1 MIDHLSNDQMTGQR
15 LMVGFDG
22 TTFNEDL
29 KFLIGE
35 LKVGGIIMFAR
46 NIENPDQ
53 LTRLCGDMQD
63 YARACGQT
71 PLFIAIDQE
80 GGTVARLREPN
91 FREFPAIPTLT
102 TPSDAKTFALDMAGE
117 LSALGINM
125 NMAPVLDIAPIDI
138 QSIMARR
145 SFGHDPAHVA
155 SMGKAMIKKF
165 QECGVMAVAKHF
177 PGIGRTTLDSHL
189 DMPEFDATL
198 DDLAAFDLIP
208 FEAAVAADV
217 AGMMI
222 SHIYYKQI
230 DPVWPASLSQAIAS
244 DLLRRQIGFDGVVM
258 TDDLDMGAIVNHYD
272 IRTAIGQILASDID
286 IALICHKGPNI
297 QIAFD
302 EIQQR
307 IADDEDIAQK
317 NRESVER
324 IMRLKEKFGLAQ
336 I

>member
-1 MIDHLSNDQMTGQR
+1 MIEHLSSDQMTGQR

-22 TTFNEDL
+22 TAFNEDL

-35 LKVGGIIMFAR
+35 LKVGGIILFAR

-63 YARACGQT
+63 YARRCGQP
-71 PLFIAIDQE
+71 PLFISIDQE

-91 FREFPAIPTLT
+91 FHEFPAIPALT
-102 TPSDAKTFALDMAGE
+102 SPANAKTFALEMAGE

-125 NMAPVLDIAPIDI
+125 NMAPVLDIAPIEI
-138 QSIMARR
+138 ESIMARR
-145 SFGHDPAHVA
+145 SFGHDPMHVA
-155 SMGKAMIKKF
+155 AMGKAMIEMF
-165 QECGVMAVAKHF
+165 QDRGVIAVAKHF
-177 PGIGRTTLDSHL
+177 PGIGRTILDSHL
-189 DMPEFDATL
+189 DMPEFDASL
-198 DDLAAFDLIP
+198 ENLAAFDLIP
-208 FEAAVAADV
+208 FQTAVAAEV

-230 DPVWPASLSQAIAS
+230 DPLWPASLSPVIAS
-244 DLLRRQIGFDGVVM
+244 DLLRRQMGFDGIVM

-272 IRTAIGQILASDID
+272 IRTAIGQILSAEID

-307 IADDEDIAQK
+307 IADDADIAQK
-317 NRESVER
+317 NRESVAR
-324 IMRLKEKFGLAQ
+324 VMSLKEKYGLAQ